1 MLLRKSFVT
10 PKELFYVRNHGPT
23 PEIDPA
29 SYRLTVS
36 GLVERSLELAL
47 EEIKNEFPK
56 EVVVAAIHCA
66 GNRRDELMEVAGIP
80 GEIPWNV
87 GAIGNARW
95 GGVRLREVLMPA
107 EVEAEARHAAF
118 LGLDEPKEGDSPN
131 FGGSIPIKKA
141 ISPDVLLAY
150 EMNDEPLPLEQG
162 PGAPDGKLIS
172 HQYFGGR
179 GLRPKT
185 PTSSSFRLV
194 CGALY
199 AFVVSLAGC
208 GGEPS
213 HAPSEGSGE
222 IQEEETTEEVG
233 RLAVRDAVGQ
243 MFIVS
248 MDGTEPNYYIEKMI
262 RERNIGGVL
271 LFGHNMESEEQTKE
285 LTDSLQRLSIETEPA
300 IPLFVAVDHEGGE
313 VQSAPWVSAR
323 PSAAEVGRR
332 ADPEEAWLIAEE
344 IGRELRRGGVNT
356 DFAPVVDTEGGAAIG
371 SRSYGN
377 DPALV
382 GRMGAAAVEGFK
394 QAGVVSAA
402 KHFPNH
408 GPAIEDSHVSR
419 PRIEHDLKQV
429 TSEDLPP
436 FQAAIEAGVP
446 MVMLGH
452 LVYPTLDPEN
462 PASLSPEATR
472 LLREELGFE
481 GVIVTDDLA
490 MEGAKRGG
498 TSTQAAVAAV
508 TAGADLLVVSSL
520 PEEQAAAYDAIVAA
534 VESGE
539 ISRERIETSV
549 ERIKNIKNRY
559 PLYSPV

>member
-1 MLLRKSFVT
+1 MR
-10 PKELFYVRNHGPT
+10 
-23 PEIDPA
+23 
-29 SYRLTVS
+29 
-36 GLVERSLELAL
+36 RSSRAVLCA
-47 EEIKNEFPK
+47 
-56 EVVVAAIHCA
+56 VVA
-66 GNRRDELMEVAGIP
+66 
-80 GEIPWNV
+80 
-87 GAIGNARW
+87 
-95 GGVRLREVLMPA
+95 
-107 EVEAEARHAAF
+107 
-118 LGLDEPKEGDSPN
+118 
-131 FGGSIPIKKA
+131 
-141 ISPDVLLAY
+141 
-150 EMNDEPLPLEQG
+150 
-162 PGAPDGKLIS
+162 LI
-172 HQYFGGR
+172 
-179 GLRPKT
+179 
-185 PTSSSFRLV
+185 V
-194 CGALY
+194 
-199 AFVVSLAGC
+199 LAGC
-208 GGEPS
+208 GGEPYGS
-213 HAPSEGSGE
+213 SEGAS
-222 IQEEETTEEVG
+222 EEPREEG
-233 RLAVRDAVGQ
+233 TMEEAAERLSVRDAVGQ
-243 MFIVS
+243 MFVVG
-248 MDGTEPNYYIEKMI
+248 MGGTEPDYYIEKMI
-262 RERNIGGVL
+262 RERNVGGVL
-271 LFGHNMESEEQTKE
+271 LFGNNLESEEQTKE
-285 LTDSLQRLSIETEPA
+285 LTDALQRLSIVTEPA

-332 ADPEEAWLIAEE
+332 ADPAAAWLIAEE
-344 IGRELRRGGVNT
+344 MGRELRRGGVNT
-356 DFAPVVDTEGGAAIG
+356 AFAPVVDTEGGAAIG

>member
-1 MLLRKSFVT
+1 MLLRQSFVT

-150 EMNDEPLPLEQG
+150 EMNDEPLPLEHG

-313 VQSAPWVSAR
+313 VQSAPLGIGTTLGGGGRKAGGPGGGLADRRGDRAR
-323 PSAAEVGRR
+323 APPRGREHRLRARGRYRGRGCDREPLLRKRSGTRWPLGSRGSGGLQAGRR
-332 ADPEEAWLIAEE
+332 
-344 IGRELRRGGVNT
+344 RLR
-356 DFAPVVDTEGGAAIG
+356 
-371 SRSYGN
+371 
-377 DPALV
+377 
-382 GRMGAAAVEGFK
+382 
-394 QAGVVSAA
+394 
-402 KHFPNH
+402 
-408 GPAIEDSHVSR
+408 
-419 PRIEHDLKQV
+419 
-429 TSEDLPP
+429 SETLP
-436 FQAAIEAGVP
+436 
-446 MVMLGH
+446 
-452 LVYPTLDPEN
+452 
-462 PASLSPEATR
+462 
-472 LLREELGFE
+472 
-481 GVIVTDDLA
+481 
-490 MEGAKRGG
+490 
-498 TSTQAAVAAV
+498 
-508 TAGADLLVVSSL
+508 
-520 PEEQAAAYDAIVAA
+520 
-534 VESGE
+534 
-539 ISRERIETSV
+539 
-549 ERIKNIKNRY
+549 
-559 PLYSPV
+559 